1 MIPRHGSA
9 LLLATLGLAWG
20 GDVAAQVCTGAGT
33 GVSIAPVAGLVHY
46 EFGDG
51 TDGLELGAEL
61 RWRGSDTEAVLHPYR
76 VSVDGALTAPLGIR
90 GGVSIRVLELLG
102 VTTCANLMGGAARFA
117 WEDDSGQTVAGGA
130 GLTLATT
137 LSLGAAALTPYL
149 GARGLAAATT
159 GEILGLELDGSGGS
173 VGLEGGA
180 TVTAGRLDFRA
191 SVAFDGFA
199 GGLGA
204 TPYPG
209 RAARLAVSWRF

>member
-1 MIPRHGSA
+1 MIPRRGSA
-9 LLLATLGLAWG
+9 LLIATFGLAWG
-20 GDVAAQVCTGAGT
+20 GGLAAQGCTGVGT

-61 RWRGSDTEAVLHPYR
+61 RWRGSRAEAVLHPYR
-76 VSVDGALTAPLGIR
+76 VSVDGALTSPLGIR
-90 GGVSIRVLELLG
+90 SGVSIRVLEVLG

-117 WEDDSGQTVAGGA
+117 WEGDSGLTVAGGA
-130 GLTLATT
+130 GLSIATT
-137 LSLGAAALTPYL
+137 LSLGSAALTPYV
-149 GARGLAAATT
+149 GTRGLAAATS
-159 GEILGLELDGSGGS
+159 GEVLGLEVEASGGS

-180 TVTAGRLDFRA
+180 RVAAGRLDVRA
-191 SVAFDGFA
+191 SVALDGFA

-209 RAARLAVSWRF
+209 RAARLAVGWRF